1 MTKYL
6 YKTKYLSILNV
17 FITIAATNKLVS
29 KRSIEDAN
37 SYLLNE
43 HNENNTPRCAA
54 GMITTFNCIF

>member
-29 KRSIEDAN
+29 KGSTVDAN

-43 HNENNTPRCAA
+43 HNENNTPRCA
-54 GMITTFNCIF
+54 GMIITFNCIF